1 VVHNRHWCLETG
13 AAAAIEERARLQ
25 AKHRNR
31 NMKPTVPKE
40 MHTNMLSHPEGTFKA
55 LERLLSTSPG
65 KDDSIWAQTILDVV
79 KDS

>member
-1 VVHNRHWCLETG
+1 
-13 AAAAIEERARLQ
+13 
-25 AKHRNR
+25 
-31 NMKPTVPKE
+31 MKPTVPKE